1 MNAARLKRFLVRGA
15 DRAGREAMDVDE
27 LQGLL
32 LQISF
37 AIMIVFMM
45 AYFLFRADT
54 RKRQEEQVLE
64 TERQKL
70 VIAAEAVEGEMRA
83 RYGLDVLEGSPATDS
98 ATDGAAGNA
107 AAPSRLLE
115 GDALTSDP
123 ITAAAFL
130 KAAQSGGADF
140 SSPLE
145 LRRRWI
151 ERVCEAAQL
160 EQASLSREGA
170 EWLSVETDA
179 AIARCEDGI
188 RRAEYRAA
196 TELQGHWLAK
206 PETIS
211 DPLVADILS
220 KLDGASEETR
230 LLLVTELSTALRR
243 LALSR
248 LSEIAGA
255 EMLR

>member
-1 MNAARLKRFLVRGA
+1 MTPPRLKRFLGRGA
-15 DRAGREAMDVDE
+15 AGAAPQAMDVDE

-32 LQISF
+32 LQIAF

-83 RYGLDVLEGSPATDS
+83 RYGLDVLEGR
-98 ATDGAAGNA
+98 AAGIGAPA
-107 AAPSRLLE
+107 AQGRLVE

-123 ITAAAFL
+123 IAAAAFL
-130 KAAQSGGADF
+130 KAARSGGADF
-140 SSPLE
+140 AAPLE

-151 ERVCEAAQL
+151 GRVCEAAQL
-160 EQASLSREGA
+160 DQSSLSREGA

-188 RRAEYRAA
+188 RGAEYRAA
-196 TELQGHWLAK
+196 SELQGHWLAK

-211 DPLVADILS
+211 DPLVADILA
-220 KLDGASEETR
+220 KLDAAQGETR
-230 LLLVTELSTALRR
+230 LLLVTELSAALRR

>member
-1 MNAARLKRFLVRGA
+1 MNAARLKRFLVCGA

-98 ATDGAAGNA
+98 ATEGTG
-107 AAPSRLLE
+107 LE
-115 GDALTSDP
+115 ACCI
-123 ITAAAFL
+123 ITA
-130 KAAQSGGADF
+130 SGEC
-140 SSPLE
+140 PWNN
-145 LRRRWI
+145 LRPVI
-151 ERVCEAAQL
+151 
-160 EQASLSREGA
+160 
-170 EWLSVETDA
+170 
-179 AIARCEDGI
+179 
-188 RRAEYRAA
+188 
-196 TELQGHWLAK
+196 
-206 PETIS
+206 IS
-211 DPLVADILS
+211 
-220 KLDGASEETR
+220 
-230 LLLVTELSTALRR
+230 
-243 LALSR
+243 
-248 LSEIAGA
+248 
-255 EMLR
+255 